1 MSTKAQEILSEPLSA
16 LKPAEK
22 SKESKPS
29 EIHSRATLFVSRFP
43 FETTSEQLES
53 FFSEIGPVKSCF
65 IIKKDSKST
74 GCGYVQYALAKDAQR
89 AITELKK
96 KKFDE
101 KRTLKM
107 EIAIKKSVVE
117 ERKDGKLY

>member
-1 MSTKAQEILSEPLSA
+1 MATKADEILKEPLSA
-16 LKPAEK
+16 LKQTES
-22 SKESKPS
+22 SKS
-29 EIHSRATLFVSRFP
+29 EIHSKATLFVSRFP
-43 FETTSEQLES
+43 FETNAEELER

-65 IIKKDSKST
+65 IIKKGSKST
-74 GCGYVQYALAKDAQR
+74 GCGYVQYALAKDAQK
-89 AITELKK
+89 AMTELKK

-117 ERKDGKLY
+117 ERKEGF